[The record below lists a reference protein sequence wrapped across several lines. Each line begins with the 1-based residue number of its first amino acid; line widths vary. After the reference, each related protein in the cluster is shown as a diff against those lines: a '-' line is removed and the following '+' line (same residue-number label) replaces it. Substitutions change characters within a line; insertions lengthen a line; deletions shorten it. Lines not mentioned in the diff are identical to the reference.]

1 MSIPPVF
8 FYAIGAFLAVFGA
21 ARAIFLG
28 RRRPNR
34 ELSEETPARA
44 KLRRNHLLFGIIHFI
59 FGIVLIL
66 MTSGV
71 IRWRLGR

>member
-21 ARAIFLG
+21 ARALFLG
-28 RRRPNR
+28 RRRPER
-34 ELSEETPARA
+34 ELSEDTPARA
-44 KLRRNHLLFGIIHFI
+44 KLRRNHLIFGTMHFV

-66 MTSGV
+66 LTSGV
-71 IRWRLGR
+71 LRARLH

>member
-8 FYAIGAFLAVFGA
+8 FYAIGGFLAVFGA

-28 RRRPNR
+28 RRRPDR
-34 ELSEETPARA
+34 ELTEETPAKA
-44 KLRRNHLLFGIIHFI
+44 KLRRNHLVFGIIHFV

>member
-21 ARAIFLG
+21 ARALVLG
-28 RRRPNR
+28 RRRPER
-34 ELSEETPARA
+34 ELSEDTPARA
-44 KLRRNHLLFGIIHFI
+44 KLRRNHLIFGTLHFVFGIA
-59 FGIVLIL
+59 LIL

-71 IRWRLGR
+71 LRARLH

>member
-21 ARAIFLG
+21 ARALVLG
-28 RRRPNR
+28 RRRPER
-34 ELSEETPARA
+34 ELSEDTPARA
-44 KLRRNHLLFGIIHFI
+44 KVRRNHLI
-59 FGIVLIL
+59 FGIVHFVFGIALIV

-71 IRWRLGR
+71 LRTRLH

>member
-21 ARAIFLG
+21 ARALVLG
-28 RRRPNR
+28 RRRPER
-34 ELSEETPARA
+34 ELVDDTPARA
-44 KLRRNHLLFGIIHFI
+44 KARRNHLIFGTMHFV

-66 MTSGV
+66 LTSGV
-71 IRWRLGR
+71 LRARLH

>member
-8 FYAIGAFLAVFGA
+8 FYAIGAFLSVFGA

-28 RRRPNR
+28 RRRPER
-34 ELSEETPARA
+34 ELVDDTPARA
-44 KLRRNHLLFGIIHFI
+44 KARRNHLIFGTMHFV

-66 MTSGV
+66 LTSGV
-71 IRWRLGR
+71 LRARLH

>member
-21 ARAIFLG
+21 ARALVLG
-28 RRRPNR
+28 RRRPER
-34 ELSEETPARA
+34 ELSEDTPARA
-44 KLRRNHLLFGIIHFI
+44 KLRRNHLIFGTLHFV

-66 MTSGV
+66 LTSGV
-71 IRWRLGR
+71 LRARLH

>member
-8 FYAIGAFLAVFGA
+8 FYAIGGFLAVFGA
-21 ARAIFLG
+21 ARALVLG

-34 ELSEETPARA
+34 ELAEETPAQA
-44 KLRRNHLLFGIIHFI
+44 KVRRNHLLFGIIHFI

>member
-1 MSIPPVF
+1 MSIPPFF

-21 ARAIFLG
+21 ARALILG

-34 ELSEETPARA
+34 ELAEETPAHARA
-44 KLRRNHLLFGIIHFI
+44 RRNHLLFGIIHFI

>member
-21 ARAIFLG
+21 ARALVLG
-28 RRRPNR
+28 RRRPDR
-34 ELSEETPARA
+34 ELLDDTPARA
-44 KLRRNHLLFGIIHFI
+44 KLRRNHRIFGVVHFVFGI
-59 FGIVLIL
+59 GLIL

-71 IRWRLGR
+71 LRARLGH

>member
-28 RRRPNR
+28 RRRPER
-34 ELSEETPARA
+34 ELTEDTPARA
-44 KLRRNHLLFGIIHFI
+44 KLRRNHLIFGTMHFV

-66 MTSGV
+66 LTSGV
-71 IRWRLGR
+71 LRARLR